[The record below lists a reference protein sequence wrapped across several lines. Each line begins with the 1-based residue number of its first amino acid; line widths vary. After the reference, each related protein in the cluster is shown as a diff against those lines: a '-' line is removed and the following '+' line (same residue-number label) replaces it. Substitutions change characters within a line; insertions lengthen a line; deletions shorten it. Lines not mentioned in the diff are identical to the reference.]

1 MMMIRRETM
10 RVLPRRLS
18 TWIALVFLLIGLG
31 AGGTFFYFAFRTTG
45 KTIYDLLTE
54 NRKLRTAITNLT
66 QERRIGYAK
75 VLSQE
80 TREGR
85 LFTEVLF
92 VVTDPEDQ
100 TKRIFQCQYEI
111 EGDVV
116 FFDALI
122 VKFSPELVMDGKE
135 KALYLWRRVY
145 GEKMTPEEGYPIE
158 IRGEEPTRYA
168 EVFSDL
174 RVDDRE
180 VFWNEVWELA
190 DDPDRLASAGVQAIY
205 GTAVYKKLRPG
216 LIYIFNIDANG
227 TFYPETVPDL

>member
-1 MMMIRRETM
+1 MGF
-10 RVLPRRLS
+10 VPRRLS
-18 TWIALVFLLIGLG
+18 TWIALIFLIMGLG
-31 AGGTFFYFAFRTTG
+31 AGGGVFYYAFRTTG

-54 NRKLRTAITNLT
+54 NRKLRSAITNLT

-75 VLSQE
+75 VISQE
-80 TREGR
+80 THEGEP
-85 LFTEVLF
+85 LTELLF

-100 TKRIFQCQYEI
+100 TKRVFQCQYEI

-116 FFDALI
+116 FFDAMI

-145 GEKMTPEEGYPIE
+145 GEKMTPENGYPIDSK
-158 IRGEEPTRYA
+158 GVEPTRYA
-168 EVFSDL
+168 KIFGGLSLTDRDL
-174 RVDDRE
+174 
-180 VFWNEVWELA
+180 FWKEIWELA

-205 GTAVYKKLRPG
+205 GTAVYKKVRPG
-216 LIYIFNIDANG
+216 LIYIFNLDANG